1 MIARHLQKRTALHRV
16 DKLLRTLR
24 NAAVDG
30 SIDRFAVQA
39 ELYARSRPRYPLAL
53 LDVLDQSV
61 HRHEL
66 AMDVGTGSGQLAVP
80 LSSYFH
86 NIVALDK
93 VRLSLSFLS
102 LSQRYNPSPTNTKQ
116 R

>member
-1 MIARHLQKRTALHRV
+1 MIAIARHLQKRTALHRV

-30 SIDRFAVQA
+30 SIDRFAVHA
-39 ELYARSRPRYPLAL
+39 ELYARSRPNYPPAL

-86 NIVALDK
+86 NVVALDK
-93 VRLSLSFLS
+93 VRLSLFSLALS
-102 LSQRYNPSPTNTKQ
+102 TLQTQPN
-116 R
+116 